1 MAAMGRPW
9 TPRRVFGGSALALAM
24 LSGCGVSSGPEG
36 GREGSGPHLRTVPAA
51 VRRVPPVRDRI
62 VSTEHLRRAIL
73 RGLGRDYLGGTQ
85 VGPPSFGLCLQRGMR
100 RLLDEQELSSL
111 TSVYRRPAGQQFT
124 AQALNELAMPV
135 GDRCGG
141 RQYVPELIDASIA
154 FRAGRLEAH
163 RALLGEFGSASTS
176 VAPGMR
182 YTSERYGFSVSV
194 PAGWHRSR
202 ARLVPKLLMPREI
215 LSVGTSQMPVGQ
227 GGSCGREPT
236 AAIERMQPG
245 DALVSIQEY
254 TVTAAMRSRLGG
266 TALDRG
272 TFVRR
277 G

>member
-1 MAAMGRPW
+1 MAAMGQPW

-163 RALLGEFGSASTS
+163 RAPGLGVLHGPHVGVACRAPNSTRCDRIGFDVLLRRRAVATYPGVFLSPGFG
-176 VAPGMR
+176 
-182 YTSERYGFSVSV
+182 
-194 PAGWHRSR
+194 
-202 ARLVPKLLMPREI
+202 
-215 LSVGTSQMPVGQ
+215 Q
-227 GGSCGREPT
+227 
-236 AAIERMQPG
+236 
-245 DALVSIQEY
+245 
-254 TVTAAMRSRLGG
+254 
-266 TALDRG
+266 
-272 TFVRR
+272 
-277 G
+277 